1 MSNKAQ
7 KRGSGRKEM
16 RRAAIERED
25 RRRRLL
31 IGLLAVGALGML
43 GAILAF
49 TLLQPAI
56 AGVAEFAGVVRDHDV
71 EATFPAGGLP
81 PVGGVH
87 PPSWQTCAVYDA
99 PVSTGLAVHS
109 MEHGAV
115 WISYHPDLPAADVS
129 RLAAHAGDDIWV
141 LVSPYPNQDSPV
153 VLTAWSVQLALD
165 SATDER
171 IPQFIE
177 RYRGKGPEQGVTC
190 LNGVDTPAG

>member
-1 MSNKAQ
+1 MSNKSQ

-16 RRAAIERED
+16 RLAAVEREE

-31 IGLLAVGALGML
+31 ISLLAVGSLVILGGL
-43 GAILAF
+43 LAYV
-49 TLLQPAI
+49 LLQPSI
-56 AGVAEFAGVVRDHDV
+56 EGVSELSGVVRDHDV
-71 EATFPAGGLP
+71 EAKFPSGGLP

-87 PPSWQTCAVYDA
+87 PPSWQTCAVYGA
-99 PVSTGLAVHS
+99 PVDTGLAVHS
-109 MEHGAV
+109 LEHGAV
-115 WISYHPDLPAADVS
+115 WISYHPDLPASDVT
-129 RLAAHAGDDIWV
+129 RLAAHAAGDNWV
-141 LVSPYPNQDSPV
+141 LVSPYPDQSAPV

-177 RYRGKGPEQGVTC
+177 RYKAQGPEPGVTC